1 MTHIKVKN
9 NHSDLVVIYNCLQIH
24 VQEAKHTREQD
35 KLVVR
40 PTRRAPEEGS
50 GLGPP
55 LEVSW
60 DTCLGV
66 VLTPATIKD
75 PTQAGGGAMA
85 GVTDGVQD
93 GEIAIPVPG
102 VQDGIVALQEQHTPQ
117 EGVGSVPAPAALEP
131 GLLQDLEGRGGD
143 RYLL

>member
-1 MTHIKVKN
+1 M
-9 NHSDLVVIYNCLQIH
+9 
-24 VQEAKHTREQD
+24 
-35 KLVVR
+35 VR
-40 PTRRAPEEGS
+40 PTRRATEEGS

-93 GEIAIPVPG
+93 GEIAILVPG
-102 VQDGIVALQEQHTPQ
+102 VQDGIVVLQEQHTPQ
-117 EGVGSVPAPAALEP
+117 EGVGVVPALAARVP
-131 GLLQDLEGRGGD
+131 GLLQGLEGRGGD
-143 RYLL
+143 RYYDFVQFNRTGASCELVQSIISLTMPFRHL